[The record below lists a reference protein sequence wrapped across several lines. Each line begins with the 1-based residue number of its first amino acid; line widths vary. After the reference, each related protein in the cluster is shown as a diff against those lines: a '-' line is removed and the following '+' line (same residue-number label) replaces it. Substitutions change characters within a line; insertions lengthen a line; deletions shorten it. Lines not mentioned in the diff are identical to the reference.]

1 MALLFQVSCMDLSRE
16 ALESMQLANGDG
28 YTYLALVESWRDTGQ
43 WSPYVAAHNAPE
55 GLETHLTAP
64 FPAGVLGLARLL
76 EPWHGRQDAPRIAGK
91 LSGPLL
97 HVATAAVLAWG
108 AAAVLGTG
116 GALLAAAG
124 FLLMPLAPH
133 RFGVQEFDH
142 HGLHLFLAALLIA
155 VLLRYVGGQA
165 RSGPTACLAGA
176 VAGLGV
182 WSGVEML
189 IPAGIGGLALG
200 SAWLLRGDAER
211 ARGLWLYPTGMAV
224 VLVAGVA
231 AERPPGE
238 WLSLDLDRASAAHVL
253 MAVLLAAGAA
263 GTVGLCGHRIL
274 AGVAARSVT
283 AAAMLGS
290 VAVVLWAAAPDFFLG
305 PYGDSDP
312 VVNDHLRGLAS
323 DPGAADRLAAAPWTM
338 GYHLSLLGL
347 VGYGVAMGL
356 RMKVH
361 REAWLLLAVG
371 LFVGAVA
378 AFYQYRLVHY
388 YELFA
393 SIALGGAVASVGRC
407 LWRRRS
413 PVARLAA
420 GPMVCVAMASPHLG
434 WVVGALAYE
443 ADETFWSTVSR
454 DAGCDWPALGRALA
468 AVPMQGEGGGQYRD
482 VRRAGAGVGPFQRPG
497 RRGDGMS
504 LQPQRH
510 ARCAHRSTVGAGFR
524 ARGRRTAGRR
534 VPRAVPG
541 HERLAGPRLVRRASG
556 FGRALRAARPKRSA
570 RLARALAHIDGRRP
584 GHRGIRRMAN
594 DLPELRGTLM
604 PSLIVTRAPRVG
616 GPAAVWRAMRA
627 EPLPRRDRGCGLL
640 FRVWGTIPALRVGAF
655 QQEHKLTVRHKRHRR
670 AANVGVK

>member
-1 MALLFQVSCMDLSRE
+1 MTLLGCARSRWRPVNLPGRHHGAAAAGAAAMALLFQVSCMDLSRE
-16 ALESMQLANGDG
+16 ALERVELADGDG
-28 YTYLALVESWRDTGQ
+28 YTYLALVKSWQETGQ

-64 FPAGVLGLARLL
+64 FPTGVLGLARLL
-76 EPWHGRQDAPRIAGK
+76 EPSYGPEEAPRIAGK

-108 AAAVLGTG
+108 TAAVLGTG

-124 FLLMPLAPH
+124 FLVMPLAPH
-133 RFGVQEFDH
+133 YWGVLKFDH
-142 HGLHLFLAALLIA
+142 HALHLFLAALLIA
-155 VLLRYVGGQA
+155 VLLRDTGGQA
-165 RSGPTACLAGA
+165 RSGRTACVAGA

-189 IPAGIGGLALG
+189 IPAGIGGIALG
-200 SAWLLRGDAER
+200 LAWLLRGDPER
-211 ARGLWLYPTGMAV
+211 ARGLWLYPIGMAA

-231 AERPPGE
+231 VERPTVE

-263 GTVGLCGHRIL
+263 GTVRVCGPGPL
-274 AGVAARSVT
+274 AGTAARSVT

-290 VAVVLWAAAPDFFLG
+290 VAVVLWTTAPDFFLG
-305 PYGDSDP
+305 PYGDPDP
-312 VVNDHLRGLAS
+312 VVDDHLRGLPYDRS
-323 DPGAADRLAAAPWTM
+323 AAELLAATPWTL
-338 GYHLSLLGL
+338 GYHLWLLGF
-347 VGYGVAMGL
+347 VGSGVAMGL
-356 RMKVH
+356 REEVH
-361 REAWLLLAVG
+361 RKAWLLIAVG

-393 SIALGGAVASVGRC
+393 SIAFGGAVAAVGRG

-420 GPMVCVAMASPHLG
+420 APMVCVAMASPYLG
-434 WVVGALAYE
+434 GVVGVLAYE
-443 ADETFWSTVSR
+443 SDETFWSTASR

-468 AVPMQGEGGGQYRD
+468 AVPRQGGGGGQHRD
-482 VRRAGAGVGPFQRPG
+482 VRRAGPGAGAFQRPG

-504 LQPQRH
+504 LQPPRH
-510 ARCAHRSTVGAGFR
+510 ARRPHHSAVGVGSR
-524 ARGRRTAGRR
+524 ARGRRTTGRR

-556 FGRALRAARPKRSA
+556 LGRGLRAARPGRSA
-570 RLARALAHIDGRRP
+570 RLACSLVHVGGRRA
-584 GHRGIRRMAN
+584 GRRGIRRMAN
-594 DLPELRGTLM
+594 DLPELTTNNLAPSPRG
-604 PSLIVTRAPRVG
+604 TRAPRVG
-616 GPAAVWRAMRA
+616 APISIVV
-627 EPLPRRDRGCGLL
+627 P
-640 FRVWGTIPALRVGAF
+640 
-655 QQEHKLTVRHKRHRR
+655 TVREAARTRGSSDQGKR
-670 AANVGVK
+670 